1 MIVDAKTAFRIMT
14 NLLALKKASGQSSS
28 VDPVAFFGFDPKEVH
43 RIYFWKS
50 AKEGTWFR
58 LHDGRVFDENGQ
70 PSETDENF
78 YTAPS
83 SQEPISF

>member
-1 MIVDAKTAFRIMT
+1 MT

-28 VDPVAFFGFDPKEVH
+28 VDPIAFFGFDPKEVH
-43 RIYFWKS
+43 RVYFWKS

-70 PSETDENF
+70 PSETDEHF